1 MGRSGRQ
8 AAGDWKRN
16 TEYEKD
22 RDYLACVRDIL
33 DSGIF
38 QSMDQYVQHG
48 ATTCREHCL
57 QVSYLT
63 YRICRDRGWD
73 ARAGARA
80 GLLHDFFLYDWHTHA
95 RDTGNRFHGLTHPR
109 TARDNA
115 VRWFQIPEKEQNLI
129 LRHMWPLTPVPP
141 RYKEGFAL
149 LYADKVCTAAEVAA
163 QAGAA
168 FAMALRPRQLG

>member
-1 MGRSGRQ
+1 MPERENNRLV
-8 AAGDWKRN
+8 KRIDA
-16 TEYEKD
+16 YGG
-22 RDYLACVRDIL
+22 DIL
-33 DSGIF
+33 RSSRFRSTRKNI
-38 QSMDQYVQHG
+38 QHG
-48 ATTCREHCL
+48 TVSVYEHSISVAGCSLKIMDGLKSLGIRVREREL
-57 QVSYLT
+57 V
-63 YRICRDRGWD
+63 RG
-73 ARAGARA
+73 A
-80 GLLHDFFLYDWHTHA
+80 LLHDYFLYDWHTHA

-168 FAMALRPRQLG
+168 FAMALRPRLLG